1 MSVKMCMSIKYS
13 IVFALKRPNI
23 KPVLCTAD
31 RVVPHRGVTDGGGQ
45 RSDGGDWRVIRDKA
59 GW

>member
-23 KPVLCTAD
+23 KPVLCAAD
-31 RVVPHRGVTDGGGQ
+31 RVVPHRGVTDGVGQ
-45 RSDGGDWRVIRDKA
+45 RSDGGGIGA
-59 GW
+59 